1 MASMPHKPFILPESR
16 PHYPPRRDYHTSH
29 IKIELTLDFEKKGI
43 AGACTLDIEP
53 IRKGLE
59 RARFDAREMTIR
71 SVSVDGQKASFEY
84 DNSTLSVA
92 LGGGGNHKVRV
103 EYSATPSDGVFF
115 TGPDKEFPAREVQA
129 WTHSEAEA
137 ARFWYPCHDHPGD
150 RSTTEVILTV
160 PKGFRVIS
168 NGRLLGV
175 TESGASAT
183 YHWREDVPHVTYL
196 TSFVVGKFGEIV
208 QDVDGVTLRYNFP
221 EAKRQDVLRYFG
233 ETPKVIKVLGELA
246 GMKYPY
252 EKYDQTT
259 VEDFVA
265 GGEENIDATTLAMNY
280 YPDASSEEDF
290 STTYASSH
298 QRPIDLVSHE
308 AAHQWFG
315 DLVTCSDWAHAWLN
329 EGFASYFQE
338 LYLEKTRG
346 VDEMLWHLDARTGDY
361 FDEDADEYRRPIVER
376 NYVWPDDLF
385 DAHLY
390 PKGASRLHELRFVMG
405 DDAFFSGI
413 ASYLK
418 AFANSVAD
426 TDDFRKALERSS
438 GLQLEEYFEQAF
450 YKPGH
455 PEFEATYSWDDAGRA
470 ATLHV
475 RQVQKTEDGTPIFK
489 LPCDFVFYVG
499 GERRTYRANLDSADQ
514 TLTFSLPSK
523 PTIVEIDPRRW
534 LLKKLKFER
543 GLDLV
548 LNQLEGSK
556 DAWSRAEAAKELGKM
571 KSEMAVE
578 GLAKAAA
585 EDQFW
590 LVRSR
595 AFRALGEVGTQSALD
610 AILRVGAPKERR
622 VRRGFVEALGNFREE
637 KVKSLVI
644 GFLVEDGSPYVRC
657 EAALALAKSWPEG
670 ALPHLKEAMAVHS
683 PNETLGEACLAAMG
697 KVKGEEVNRIVRE
710 SLGYGKATRVRIG
723 ALKAIKERGEILNE
737 EVPILKEI
745 LEDPRD
751 YRVTLYVVNDLV
763 RPLEDR
769 RFIDILRKV
778 ARSHREGKVRRKALE
793 TWYEL
798 QASAESSSALAKLK
812 AEIEELKEENRRSGR
827 SAA

>member
-1 MASMPHKPFILPESR
+1 MAGSSHKSFILPESR
-16 PHYPPRRDYHTSH
+16 PHYPPPRDYHTSH
-29 IKIELTLDFEKKGI
+29 IKIELALDFEKKSI

-53 IRKGLE
+53 LRQELG
-59 RARFDAREMTIR
+59 RARFDAREMTIK
-71 SVSVDGQKASFEY
+71 SASVDGQEARFEY
-84 DNSTLSVA
+84 DGSTLSVA
-92 LGGGGNHKVRV
+92 LETGGNHQVRV
-103 EYSATPSDGVFF
+103 EYSAVPSDGVFF
-115 TGPDKEFPAREVQA
+115 TGPDKEFPDKEVQA

-150 RSTTEVILTV
+150 RSTTEVLLTV

-168 NGRLLGV
+168 NGKLLAV
-175 TESGASAT
+175 TEEGATAT
-183 YHWREDVPHVTYL
+183 YHWREDVAHVTYL
-196 TSFVVGKFGEIV
+196 TSFIAGKFGEIV
-208 QDVDGVTLRYNFP
+208 QEADGVKIRYNFP
-221 EAKRQDVLRYFG
+221 ESKREDVLRYFG
-233 ETPKVIKVLGELA
+233 ETPKVIKTLGELA

-259 VEDFVA
+259 VDDFVA

-280 YPDASSEEDF
+280 YPDAASEEDF
-290 STTYASSH
+290 STTYASPH
-298 QRPIDLVSHE
+298 TRPVDLVSHE

-338 LYLEKTRG
+338 LYLERTRG
-346 VDEMLWHLDARTGDY
+346 ADEMLWHLDSRAGDY
-361 FDEDADEYRRPIVER
+361 FDEDADEYRRAIVER

-405 DDAFFSGI
+405 DEAFFRGI

-438 GLQLEEYFEQAF
+438 GLQLEEFFEQAF

-455 PEFEATYSWDDAGRA
+455 PEFEAAYTWDDPGRV

-475 RQVQKTEDGTPIFK
+475 RQAQKTDDGTPVFK
-489 LPCDFVFYVG
+489 LPCEVVFYVG
-499 GERRTYRANLDSADQ
+499 GERRSYRVTLDSADQ

-523 PTIVEIDPRRW
+523 PTIVEFDPRRW
-534 LLKKLKFER
+534 LLKRLKFER
-543 GLDLV
+543 GIGLV
-548 LNQLEGSK
+548 LNQLEGSQ
-556 DAWSRAEAAKELGKM
+556 DPWSRAEAAKELGKT
-571 KSEMAVE
+571 KNGMAVE

-585 EDQFW
+585 KDSFW

-595 AFRALGEVGTQSALD
+595 AYRALGEIGTQAALE
-610 AILRVGAPKERR
+610 AVLRQGPPKERR
-622 VRRGFVEALGNFREE
+622 VRRGFVEALGYFKDERARNLI
-637 KVKSLVI
+637 VKL
-644 GFLVEDGSPYVRC
+644 LKEDESPYVRC

-670 ALPHLKEAMAVHS
+670 ALPHLKEAMKTHT
-683 PNETLGEACLAAMG
+683 PNETLGEACLAALG
-697 KVKGEEVNRIVRE
+697 RVKGEEVNRIVRE
-710 SLGYGKATRVRIG
+710 SLAYGRASRVRIG
-723 ALKAIKERGEILNE
+723 ALKAIKERGQILDE

-751 YRVTLYVVNDLV
+751 FRVTLYAINDLV
-763 RPLEDR
+763 RPLGDR
-769 RFIDILRKV
+769 RFADALRKV
-778 ARSHREGKVRRKALE
+778 AKTHREGKVRRKALE
-793 TWYEL
+793 TGYEL
-798 QASAESSSALAKLK
+798 MASAEASTALARLR
-812 AEIEELKEENRRSGR
+812 EEVEELKEEKRAVRP
-827 SAA
+827 SA

>member
-1 MASMPHKPFILPESR
+1 MAIAHKSFLLPESK
-16 PHYPPRRDYHTSH
+16 PHYPPRRDYHTRH
-29 IKIELTLDFEKKGI
+29 IKIELALDFEKKSI

-53 IRKGLE
+53 MRKELGW
-59 RARFDAREMTIR
+59 ARFDACGMTIK
-71 SVSVDGQKASFEY
+71 SVTVDGRQARFEY
-84 DNSTLSVA
+84 DNSTLSVT
-92 LGGGGNHKVRV
+92 LDGGGDHQVRV
-103 EYSATPSDGVFF
+103 EYSAVPADGVFF
-115 TGPDKEFPAREVQA
+115 TGPEKEFPTKEIQA

-137 ARFWYPCHDHPGD
+137 ARYWYPCHDHPGD
-150 RSTTEVILTV
+150 RSTTEVIITV

-168 NGRLLGV
+168 NGKLTSV
-175 TESGASAT
+175 SESGSTAT

-196 TSFVVGKFGEIV
+196 TSFVAGKFGEIV
-208 QDVDGVTLRYNFP
+208 QEEEGIKLRYNFP
-221 EAKRQDVLRYFG
+221 ESKRQDVLKYFG

-280 YPDASSEEDF
+280 YPDAASEEDF

-298 QRPIDLVSHE
+298 TRPIDLVAHE

-338 LYLEKTRG
+338 LYLERTRG
-346 VDEMLWHLDARTGDY
+346 PEEMLWHLDARTGDY
-361 FDEDADEYRRPIVER
+361 FDEDADEYRRAIVER

-385 DAHLY
+385 DSHLY

-405 DDAFFSGI
+405 DDAFFRGI

-418 AFANSVAD
+418 TFANSVAD

-438 GLQLEEYFEQAF
+438 GLQLEEFFEQAF

-455 PEFEATYSWDDAGRA
+455 PEFEASYSWDETGKVAV
-470 ATLHV
+470 LHIK
-475 RQVQKTEDGTPIFK
+475 QVQNTDDGTPIFK
-489 LPCDFVFYVG
+489 LPCEVVFYVG
-499 GERRTYRANLDSADQ
+499 GERRSFRVSLDSANQ

-523 PTIVEIDPRRW
+523 PSIVEIDPRRW

-548 LNQLEGSK
+548 LNQLGGSQ
-556 DAWSRAEAAKELGKM
+556 DPWSRAEAAKELGRM
-571 KSEMAVE
+571 KNGMAVE
-578 GLAKAAA
+578 GLARAAA
-585 EDQFW
+585 QDQFW

-595 AFRALGEVGTQSALD
+595 AFRALGDIGTEAALE
-610 AILRVGAPKERR
+610 ALLRLGAPKERR
-622 VRRGFVEALGNFREE
+622 VRRGFVEALGNFKEE
-637 KVKSLVI
+637 KAKDLVVK
-644 GFLVEDGSPYVRC
+644 FLKDDESPYVRC
-657 EAALALAKSWPEG
+657 EAALALAKSWPEV
-670 ALPHLKEAMAVHS
+670 ALSPLKEAMKS
-683 PNETLGEACLAAMG
+683 RTPNETLGEACLAAMG
-697 KVKGEEVNRIVRE
+697 KIKGDEVNRIVKE
-710 SLGYGKATRVRIG
+710 SLAYGKATRVRIG
-723 ALKAIKERGEILNE
+723 ALKAIKERGQILDD

-751 YRVTLYVVNDLV
+751 YRATLYVINNVV

-769 RFIDILRKV
+769 RFIEILRKV
-778 ARSHREGKVRRKALE
+778 SRTHREGKVRRKALE
-793 TWYEL
+793 TGYEL
-798 QASAESSSALAKLK
+798 TASAEASTALTKLK
-812 AEIEELKEENRRSGR
+812 AELEELKEENRRLGR
-827 SAA
+827 SSG

>member
-1 MASMPHKPFILPESR
+1 MASTHKSFLLPESK
-16 PHYPPRRDYHTSH
+16 PHYPPQRDYHTRH
-29 IKIELTLDFEKKGI
+29 IKIELALDFEKKGI

-53 IRKGLE
+53 MRKGLGW
-59 RARFDAREMTIR
+59 ARFDASDMTIN
-71 SVSVDGQKASFEY
+71 SVTVDGQKARFEY

-92 LGGGGNHKVRV
+92 LDGGGNHQVRV
-103 EYSATPSDGVFF
+103 EYSAVPSDGVFF
-115 TGPDKEFPAREVQA
+115 TGPDKEFPTKEVQA

-137 ARFWYPCHDHPGD
+137 ARFWYPCHDHPGE

-168 NGRLLGV
+168 NGKLTSVAEG
-175 TESGASAT
+175 GPSAT
-183 YHWREDVPHVTYL
+183 YHWREDVPHATYL
-196 TSFVVGKFGEIV
+196 TSFVAGKFGEIV
-208 QDVDGVTLRYNFP
+208 QEVDGIKLNYNFP
-221 EAKRQDVLRYFG
+221 ESKRQDVLKYFG

-298 QRPIDLVSHE
+298 TRPLDLVAHE

-338 LYLEKTRG
+338 LYLERTRG
-346 VDEMLWHLDARTGDY
+346 VDEMLWHLDTRTGDY
-361 FDEDADEYRRPIVER
+361 FDEDADEYRRAIVER

-385 DAHLY
+385 DSHLY
-390 PKGASRLHELRFVMG
+390 PKAASRLHELRFVMG
-405 DDAFFSGI
+405 DDAFFRGI

-418 AFANSVAD
+418 SFANSVAD

-438 GLQLEEYFEQAF
+438 GLQLEEFFEQAF

-455 PEFEATYSWDDAGRA
+455 PEFEASYSWDEAGKV

-475 RQVQKTEDGTPIFK
+475 KQAQKTDDGTPIFK
-489 LPCDFVFYVG
+489 LPCEMVFYVG
-499 GERRTYRANLDSADQ
+499 GERRSFRVTLDSANQ

-523 PTIVEIDPRRW
+523 PSIVEFDPRRW
-534 LLKKLKFER
+534 LLKKLKFEK

-548 LNQLEGSK
+548 LNQLGESQ

-571 KSEMAVE
+571 KNGMAVE
-578 GLAKAAA
+578 GLARAAA
-585 EDQFW
+585 QDQFW

-595 AFRALGEVGTQSALD
+595 AFRALGEIGTEAALE
-610 AILRVGAPKERR
+610 ALLRLGAPKERR
-622 VRRGFVEALGNFREE
+622 ARRAFVEALGNFKEE
-637 KVKSLVI
+637 RAKDIVIRSLK
-644 GFLVEDGSPYVRC
+644 EDESPYVRC
-657 EAALALAKSWPEG
+657 EAALALAKSWPEV
-670 ALPHLKEAMAVHS
+670 ALPHLREAMKTRT

-697 KVKGEEVNRIVRE
+697 KIKGDEVNRIIKE
-710 SLGYGKATRVRIG
+710 SLTYGRATRVRVG
-723 ALKAIKERGEILNE
+723 ALKAIKERGQILDD
-737 EVPILKEI
+737 EVPILREI
-745 LEDPRD
+745 LEDSRD
-751 YRVTLYVVNDLV
+751 FRVTLYVINNVI
-763 RPLEDR
+763 RALEDR
-769 RFIDILRKV
+769 RFIETLRKV
-778 ARSHREGKVRRKALE
+778 AKTHREGKVRRKALE
-793 TWYEL
+793 TVYEL
-798 QASAESSSALAKLK
+798 MASAEASTALTKLK
-812 AEIEELKEENRRSGR
+812 AEVDELKEENRRLGR
-827 SAA
+827 SSG